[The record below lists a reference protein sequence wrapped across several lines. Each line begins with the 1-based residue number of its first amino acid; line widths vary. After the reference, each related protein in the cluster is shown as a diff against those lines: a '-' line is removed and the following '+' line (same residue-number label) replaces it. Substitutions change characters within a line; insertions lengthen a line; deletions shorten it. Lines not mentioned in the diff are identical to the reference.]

1 MPMKKDTMQNIKVFM
16 ATQEK
21 SSGKTKSVEH
31 KNNGSKQVNTN
42 TNMIKEASP
51 TESKQKHKAIKNTK
65 ENKSSPDSMQTLTS
79 TKCDSSVRSPL
90 DGNPE
95 KKQCDSTL

>member
-1 MPMKKDTMQNIKVFM
+1 MPMKMDTMQNIKVFM

-51 TESKQKHKAIKNTK
+51 TENKQKHKAIKNTK
-65 ENKSSPDSMQTLTS
+65 ENKSSLDSMQTPTIC
-79 TKCDSSVRSPL
+79 KV
-90 DGNPE
+90 
-95 KKQCDSTL
+95 